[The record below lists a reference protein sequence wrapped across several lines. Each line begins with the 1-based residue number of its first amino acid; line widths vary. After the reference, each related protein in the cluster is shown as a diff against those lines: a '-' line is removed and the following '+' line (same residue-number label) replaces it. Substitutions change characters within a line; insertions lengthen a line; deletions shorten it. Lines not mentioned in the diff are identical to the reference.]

1 MKGLTSSLAL
11 VLLWLSPHS
20 PSAAQEAA
28 EGQAAP
34 PAAQKISIP
43 LSDPG
48 RPAVV
53 KVSLVQGGV
62 TVEGYGGKEVVIE
75 AAGPAERE
83 GHSRGKHGKSTQGM
97 RRIPNT
103 DLGLTAEEE
112 NNVVRVETKSYARPV
127 DLKILVPVNTSL
139 HLSTVNSGD
148 IKVTGV
154 AGELE
159 LANVNGGIV
168 AKDVSGS
175 VVAHTTNGD
184 LKIAFTRLDKT
195 KTMAFS
201 TLNGDVDVTF
211 PADLKANIR
220 LRSDRGEI
228 YSDFEL
234 ATSARSTPTAKES
247 THGRKRRIEMDQEMQ
262 GTIGGGGPE
271 LRFQT
276 FNGDIYLRK
285 GRG

>member
-1 MKGLTSSLAL
+1 MRLMISSLAL
-11 VLLWLSPHS
+11 IALCLFPI
-20 PSAAQEAA
+20 PSSADEADS
-28 EGQAAP
+28 QAGLP
-34 PAAQKISIP
+34 QKVTVP

-53 KVSLVQGGV
+53 KVSLVTGSI
-62 TVEGYGGKEVVIE
+62 TVDGNSGQEVVIE
-75 AAGPAERE
+75 AGGAMEHQSDHHGR
-83 GHSRGKHGKSTQGM
+83 KGKSTQGM
-97 RRIPNT
+97 RRIPST
-103 DLGLTAEEE
+103 DLGLSAEEE
-112 NNVVRVETKSYARPV
+112 NNVVRVETKSYARAV
-127 DLKILVPVNTSL
+127 NLKISVPARCSL
-139 HLSTVNSGD
+139 HLSTVNGGE

-168 AKDVSGS
+168 ATDVAGS

-184 LKIAFTRLDKT
+184 LKVSFSRLDST
-195 KTMAFS
+195 KAMAFS

-211 PADLKANIR
+211 PGDLRANIH

-234 ATSARSTPTAKES
+234 MTGAAHPAKES
-247 THGRKRRIEMDQEMQ
+247 KQGGKHRIEMDQELQ

-285 GRG
+285 GHG